1 MCFDKFCVAITQQIF
16 WYPKAGLESDS
27 DSEDESG
34 VNEYRE
40 LLASKL
46 VDGKISAEDHT
57 SLEDL
62 REKLMMPIASR
73 DYVLAEVQAS
83 TGASITT
90 YLEVADSAE

>member
-1 MCFDKFCVAITQQIF
+1 M
-16 WYPKAGLESDS
+16 
-27 DSEDESG
+27 
-34 VNEYRE
+34 NEYRE

-83 TGASITT
+83 TGASITRIWK
-90 YLEVADSAE
+90 LPIQLSSRKR